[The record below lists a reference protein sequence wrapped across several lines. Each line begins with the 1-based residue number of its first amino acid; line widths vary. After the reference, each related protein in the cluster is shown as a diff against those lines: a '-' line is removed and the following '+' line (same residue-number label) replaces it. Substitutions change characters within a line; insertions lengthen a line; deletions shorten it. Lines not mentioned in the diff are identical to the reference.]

1 MHKLCR
7 LKGDEIKALVPVV
20 QSQEYAEYAKSHSQE
35 DVETYL
41 LEELGLYRHR
51 QEIEDL
57 RYLANKEALEQIAS
71 EQRTETV
78 EKSSSSLRDK
88 IGKWLHL
95 IEKMTKINQ
104 KKKENSMENIE
115 YSNSLYQ
122 INEILKYM
130 EPNLKARIPKK
141 FISYFENNKSQ
152 EYNWNIDKSLP
163 LEKQDLLPTTKE
175 ILAVLYKDFICD
187 DVERVK
193 LEKTLSNNEIKYQEE
208 LRKKY
213 NPDNIFKDR
222 QKSTEYVET
231 QKENTEIA
239 TYKESFFSKII
250 SKIKLIFHK

>member
-1 MHKLCR
+1 
-7 LKGDEIKALVPVV
+7 
-20 QSQEYAEYAKSHSQE
+20 
-35 DVETYL
+35 
-41 LEELGLYRHR
+41 
-51 QEIEDL
+51 
-57 RYLANKEALEQIAS
+57 
-71 EQRTETV
+71 
-78 EKSSSSLRDK
+78 
-88 IGKWLHL
+88 
-95 IEKMTKINQ
+95 
-104 KKKENSMENIE
+104 MENIE

-152 EYNWNIDKSLP
+152 EYNWTIDKSLP

-208 LRKKY
+208 LREKY

-222 QKSTEYVET
+222 QKNTEYVET
-231 QKENTEIA
+231 QKENTKMA
-239 TYKESFFSKII
+239 TYKESG
-250 SKIKLIFHK
+250 

>member
-1 MHKLCR
+1 
-7 LKGDEIKALVPVV
+7 
-20 QSQEYAEYAKSHSQE
+20 
-35 DVETYL
+35 
-41 LEELGLYRHR
+41 
-51 QEIEDL
+51 
-57 RYLANKEALEQIAS
+57 
-71 EQRTETV
+71 
-78 EKSSSSLRDK
+78 
-88 IGKWLHL
+88 
-95 IEKMTKINQ
+95 
-104 KKKENSMENIE
+104 MENIE

-231 QKENTEIA
+231 QKANTEIA